1 MKKVQAAV
9 RNMLPAVAVIVGL
22 LMVCQPLIAQ
32 IPNPRSNASAQEQPT
47 PQPGDQNPVSETK
60 TFTGKIVKA
69 GDRLVL
75 SDAQGKTT
83 YQLDDQQKAQEFVN
97 KKVKVT
103 GVLDP
108 STGMIRVS
116 AIGPA

>member
-1 MKKVQAAV
+1 MKKMQAAV
-9 RNMLPAVAVIVGL
+9 RNMLPAVVVIVGL
-22 LMVCQPLIAQ
+22 LMVCQPVIARN
-32 IPNPRSNASAQEQPT
+32 PNPHSNAWAQEQPA
-47 PQPGDQNPVSETK
+47 PQPDDQSPMSETK
-60 TFTGKIVKA
+60 TFAGKIVKA
-69 GDRLVL
+69 GNKLVL
-75 SDAQGKTT
+75 SDAQGKT

-97 KKVKVT
+97 KSVKVT

>member
-9 RNMLPAVAVIVGL
+9 RNLLPAVAVIVGL
-22 LMVCQPLIAQ
+22 FMVCQPVIAEN
-32 IPNPRSNASAQEQPT
+32 PNPHSNASAQEQPA
-47 PQPGDQNPVSETK
+47 PQPGDQSPVSETK

-69 GDRLVL
+69 EDKLVL
-75 SDAQGKTT
+75 SDAQGKT

-103 GVLDP
+103 GVLDT

>member
-9 RNMLPAVAVIVGL
+9 RNMLPVAVIVGVF
-22 LMVCQPLIAQ
+22 MVCQPVIAQ
-32 IPNPRSNASAQEQPT
+32 NPNPHRNAWAQEQPA
-47 PQPGDQNPVSETK
+47 PQPGDRSPMSETK

-69 GDRLVL
+69 GDKFVL
-75 SDAQGKTT
+75 SDAQGKMT

-97 KKVKVT
+97 QTVKVT